1 MQALL
6 SKARQQDVLALLSPC
21 LLVFAV
27 PLLLPGVTIT
37 TVGLLDNP
45 GFPKYGALHVVGM
58 ILLAFSIVL
67 IGQASPWVAPWARY
81 RPTPRSILE
90 VGDRCNQSGLLDH
103 HDVDRVNPLFTDR
116 NK

>member
-27 PLLLPGVTIT
+27 PLLLPGVSIT

-67 IGQASPWVAPWARY
+67 IAAGIA
-81 RPTPRSILE
+81 
-90 VGDRCNQSGLLDH
+90 VGCALGK
-103 HDVDRVNPLFTDR
+103 V
-116 NK
+116 